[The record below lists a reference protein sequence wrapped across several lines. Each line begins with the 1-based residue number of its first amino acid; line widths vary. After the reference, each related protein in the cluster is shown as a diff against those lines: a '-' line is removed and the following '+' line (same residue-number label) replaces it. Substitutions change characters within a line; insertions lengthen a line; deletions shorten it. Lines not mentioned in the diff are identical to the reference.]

1 VTDSQPRNATPVR
14 ALLFDFDGTML
25 ETESSSF
32 GSWRQLLSEHGYDLT
47 PQTWSGA
54 VGTID
59 GVDPV
64 ALLEEHL
71 GEPVDRGALAR
82 RQDALHREMLAEE
95 RLRPGIQRIVD
106 EARARDVRMA
116 IVTSAGRRWVG
127 EHLARLGLA
136 SDWEHIAAADGDP
149 ARAKP
154 APLLYHEALALLGVT
169 ADEALAIEDSP
180 HGVRAAKA
188 AGLTCVAFTNP
199 ITETMDLDAADAVV
213 ADLDGLGLDGLV
225 ALVARTAAPR

>member
-1 VTDSQPRNATPVR
+1 MTDSQPRNATPVR

-82 RQDALHREMLAEE
+82 RQAALHREMLAEE

-136 SDWEHIAAADGDP
+136 SDWEHIVAADGDP

-199 ITETMDLDAADAVV
+199 ITETMDFDAADAVV
-213 ADLDGLGLDGLV
+213 ADIDGLGLDGLV
-225 ALVARTAAPR
+225 ALVARTAAAR

>member
-1 VTDSQPRNATPVR
+1 VTDSSPRNAKPVR
-14 ALLFDFDGTML
+14 ALLLDFDGTML
-25 ETESSSF
+25 ETESSSY
-32 GSWRQLLSEHGYDLT
+32 GSWRELLSEHGYDLT

-54 VGTID
+54 VGTVD

-71 GEPVDRGALAR
+71 GKPVDRGALAR
-82 RQDALHREMLAEE
+82 RQAARHREMLAQE
-95 RLRPGIQRIVD
+95 RLRPGIERIVD
-106 EARARDVRMA
+106 DARARDVQMA

-127 EHLARLGLA
+127 EHLARLGVDA
-136 SDWEHIAAADGDP
+136 DWEHIVAADGDP

-169 ADEALAIEDSP
+169 ADEAIAIEDSP

-213 ADLDGLGLDGLV
+213 ADLDGLGLDGLL
-225 ALVARTAAPR
+225 ALVSRTAATP

>member
-1 VTDSQPRNATPVR
+1 VTDSPLRNATAVR
-14 ALLFDFDGTML
+14 ALLLDFDGTML

-32 GSWRQLLSEHGYDLT
+32 GSWRELLSEHGYDLT
-47 PQTWSGA
+47 PQTWSAA
-54 VGTID
+54 VGTVN

-71 GEPVDRGALAR
+71 GAPVDRAALAR
-82 RQDALHREMLAEE
+82 RQAARHHEMLAQE

-106 EARARDVRMA
+106 EARGRDVRMA
-116 IVTSAGRRWVG
+116 IVTSAGRRWVR
-127 EHLARLGLA
+127 EHLARLGLDA
-136 SDWEHIAAADGDP
+136 DWEHIVAADGDP

-154 APLLYHEALALLGVT
+154 APLLYHEALALLEVT
-169 ADEALAIEDSP
+169 ADEAIAIEDSP

-213 ADLDGLGLDGLV
+213 ADLDGVGLDGLL
-225 ALVARTAAPR
+225 ALLSRTAAAR

>member
-1 VTDSQPRNATPVR
+1 VTDSSPRNAKPVR
-14 ALLFDFDGTML
+14 ALLLDFDGTML
-25 ETESSSF
+25 ETESSSY
-32 GSWRQLLSEHGYDLT
+32 GSWRELLSEHGYDLT

-54 VGTID
+54 VGTVD

-71 GEPVDRGALAR
+71 GKPVDRGALAR
-82 RQDALHREMLAEE
+82 RQAARHREMLAQE
-95 RLRPGIQRIVD
+95 RLRPGIERIVD
-106 EARARDVRMA
+106 DARARDVQMA

-127 EHLARLGLA
+127 EHLARLGVDA
-136 SDWEHIAAADGDP
+136 DWEHIVAADGDP

-169 ADEALAIEDSP
+169 ADEAIAIEDSP

-213 ADLDGLGLDGLV
+213 ADLDGVGLDGLL
-225 ALVARTAAPR
+225 ALVSRTAATP